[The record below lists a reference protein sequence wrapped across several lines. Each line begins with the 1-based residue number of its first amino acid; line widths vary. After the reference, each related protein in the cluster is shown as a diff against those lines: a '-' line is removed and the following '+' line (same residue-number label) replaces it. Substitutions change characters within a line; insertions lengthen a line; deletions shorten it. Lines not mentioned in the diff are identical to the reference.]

1 VILVSVTD
9 HDGPR
14 TFSFESDQVV
24 IGRGPEVDLVLDQE
38 GVAPRHIRVRRR
50 GDELVVE
57 DLRPRVPKQL
67 ERPVRPRDQIIVGGI
82 SLQLARCE
90 LIPEGITDAIEQRLL
105 DDIRRQPSDAAT
117 RAVYADWL
125 EERGELARAEFLREQ
140 LSVGGAADASDPSFV
155 RASARL
161 AQLASRVGDGWR
173 ARVAMSFIE
182 GCRSRWPGPLGTRP
196 GIGFE
201 LVCPMRW
208 DRLEPTDRE
217 GIRTCGVCK
226 SEVMYC
232 SSIEQAATAAQDG
245 RCIAVD
251 PRTVR
256 SPYDLDGPMMVG
268 RPSPPLSRYGPDRR
282 RRPPAEGPGRS
293 PAEGVDQ

>member
-1 VILVSVTD
+1 MILVSVTD

-14 TFSFESDQVV
+14 TFSFESEQVV

-82 SLQLARCE
+82 SLRLAFCE
-90 LIPEGITDAIEQRLL
+90 LRPEGVTDAIEQRLL
-105 DDIRRQPSDAAT
+105 DDIRQQPSDAAT

-140 LSVGGAADASDPSFV
+140 LAVGGAVDATDPAFV

-161 AQLASRVGDGWR
+161 AQLASRVGAGWR

-182 GCRSRWPGPLGTRP
+182 GCRSRWRGPLGTSPGP

-217 GIRTCGVCK
+217 GIRTCGACK
-226 SEVMYC
+226 REVMYC
-232 SSIEQAATAAQDG
+232 SSIEQVATAAQDG

-251 PRTVR
+251 PRTAR

-268 RPSPPLSRYGPDRR
+268 RPSPPLSRYG
-282 RRPPAEGPGRS
+282 EGRGPSAQGR
-293 PAEGVDQ
+293 E

>member
-1 VILVSVTD
+1 MILVSVTD
-9 HDGPR
+9 HHGPR
-14 TFSFESDQVV
+14 TFSFESEQVV

-57 DLRPRVPKQL
+57 DLRTRVPKQL
-67 ERPVRPRDQIIVGGI
+67 DRPVRPRDQIIVGGV
-82 SLQLARCE
+82 SLRLARCE
-90 LIPEGITDAIEQRLL
+90 LLPERITHAIEQCFL

-117 RAVYADWL
+117 RTVYADWL

-140 LSVGGAADASDPSFV
+140 LAVGAAVDASDPAFV
-155 RASARL
+155 RAQARL
-161 AQLASRVGDGWR
+161 AQLAPRVGEGWR

-182 GCRSRWPGPLGTRP
+182 GCRSGWRGPLGTRP
-196 GIGFE
+196 GIGLE

-208 DRLEPTDRE
+208 DRLKPTDRE
-217 GIRTCGVCK
+217 GIRTCGACK
-226 SEVMYC
+226 AEVMYC

-251 PRTVR
+251 PRTAR
-256 SPYDLDGPMMVG
+256 SPYDLASPMMVG
-268 RPSPPLSRYGPDRR
+268 RSSPPLSRYGRR
-282 RRPPAEGPGRS
+282 A
-293 PAEGVDQ
+293 D